1 MITGSQIFTNF
12 ALFSFFKG
20 MNRSGENQYFTL
32 DAQGGASP
40 RSHPLV
46 PSIPPPVPPPCP
58 YTDVAP
64 LSTPQAIAR
73 GSGWGCFVG
82 RVSSPPLL
90 LPLVSSRRPLIVS
103 PSSFHPPT
111 TSRAV
116 LVRLGVGGVSSRSP
130 LPAPTREPPCEQ
142 MLVDVGQ
149 ASWPS
154 SSPPRFLTHPSTLRA
169 GARSGVFPV
178 PRRLPSLSS
187 SLSIVV
193 PPPTTPRAAAREAG
207 GAWGVV
213 CGGCGGGPPS
223 QRCGVW
229 VEGG

>member
-20 MNRSGENQYFTL
+20 MNQSGEIQYFTL
-32 DAQGGASP
+32 DAQGGVSP
-40 RSHPLV
+40 QSPPLV

-64 LSTPQAIAR
+64 LSTPQAIAC

-116 LVRLGVGGVSSRSP
+116 ACEAGGGWCVI
-130 LPAPTREPPCEQ
+130 TI
-142 MLVDVGQ
+142 
-149 ASWPS
+149 
-154 SSPPRFLTHPSTLRA
+154 SSPRTNPR
-169 GARSGVFPV
+169 
-178 PRRLPSLSS
+178 
-187 SLSIVV
+187 
-193 PPPTTPRAAAREAG
+193 TTPRADARRR
-207 GAWGVV
+207 GAGVV
-213 CGGCGGGPPS
+213 ACSPTSPLPLIFPPHRRS
-223 QRCGVW
+223 TTNHPTSSCS
-229 VEGG
+229 